1 MLGRNKMNNH
11 RQLNICKLALM
22 PCAAIA
28 LASMA
33 SQASALGTDDDRVQ
47 TPLYSEFKKLDKNND
62 GKLTREESTRDADIG
77 PHFDKADKNKNDV
90 LSSEEYSNFKSGI
103 QQARVE
109 SFLDDSSVT
118 AKVKAELLKDEGVK
132 SLVIKVQ
139 THHGQVILSGFV
151 DTEEQARRAVEIAT
165 SVRGVLAVKNS
176 LIVKG

>member
-1 MLGRNKMNNH
+1 MNKYSQPSILFRNV
-11 RQLNICKLALM
+11 LAPLL
-22 PCAAIA
+22 AVA
-28 LASMA
+28 LA
-33 SQASALGTDDDRVQ
+33 GTATHAVAMGTEGDQVQ
-47 TPLYSEFKKLDKNND
+47 TPLFSEFKKLDQNSD
-62 GKLTREESTRDADIG
+62 GKLTREEGVRDTDIG
-77 PHFDKADKNKNDV
+77 PNFDKADKDKNDT
-90 LSSEEYSNFKSGI
+90 LNAQEYSDYKSGL

-151 DTEEQARRAVEIAT
+151 DTEAQARRAVEIANG
-165 SVRGVLAVKNS
+165 VRGVLSVKNS

>member
-1 MLGRNKMNNH
+1 MNKDSQ
-11 RQLNICKLALM
+11 RSKLFREALTPLLAL
-22 PCAAIA
+22 A
-28 LASMA
+28 LASAA
-33 SQASALGTDDDRVQ
+33 SHALAMGTEEDQVQ
-47 TPLYSEFKKLDKNND
+47 TPLFSEFKKLDRNSD
-62 GKLTREESTRDADIG
+62 GKLTREEGVRDTDIG
-77 PHFDKADKNKNDV
+77 PNFNKADKDKNDT
-90 LSSEEYSNFKSGI
+90 LSAEEYSDYKSGL

-151 DTEEQARRAVEIAT
+151 DTEAQARRAVEIA
-165 SVRGVLAVKNS
+165 SGVRGVLSVKNS